1 MADLIMK
8 VTKFYSSAT
17 YDIDMIVMLSAIA
30 GSILN
35 GLIISILYHWLKSFV
50 SELYS
55 FIAATGWCLLFAYFA
70 GFYVIIYLLTATTY
84 T

>member
-1 MADLIMK
+1 MSDLIIK
-8 VTKFYSSAT
+8 VAKFVSSAT
-17 YDIDMIVMLSAIA
+17 YDIDMIVMLSALA

-35 GLIISILYHWLKSFV
+35 GLVISSLYHWLKSFV

-55 FIAATGWCLLFAYFA
+55 FLAATGWCLLFAYFA
-70 GFYVIIYLLTATTY
+70 GFYVIVYLLTATTY